1 MKKSL
6 NCILISSVACCIA
19 MAQDNTLEPVI
30 TTATRTEINVDEA
43 PGSVTVITKEE
54 INTLPANNL
63 KDVLRSVEGVRVKQ
77 SKGLMDSTPLI
88 VVRGMPSQSRTLIML
103 DGIPL
108 NDSYSGGTSFS
119 SALNPEDIEQI
130 EIVRGPFSSL
140 YGSNAMGG
148 AINFITSIPKEPE
161 FKASVGY
168 GDAFDKGKAND
179 NVKQT
184 YVSGAGAVNDK
195 LRVKLSYGATRTD
208 GYLSDDVVSAGTTAP
223 AGTTGAIKTST
234 TSGATRYILG
244 NKGYNYWE
252 SDDVKFKAQYDLTDS
267 DQLTATFMYQ
277 GYDYGYN
284 NPQTYLKNASGSS
297 VYLPNE
303 YSYLSGL
310 GDYDQFIYAVGYS
323 HSFTSS
329 KLSLNYSYLTSDG
342 GYTTPTSG
350 VATINGGAGTSS
362 PGSKESQNVDIL
374 YDIGLNDSNSLL
386 LGTQYRLQQA
396 NSQTY
401 TISNWKDLDSRTA
414 LNNDIGGKSRTFA
427 VLSDLKSDLTKTLSS
442 TIGFRYDWW
451 KGYDGYS
458 IDKITPTNT
467 FNAENSEEGSF
478 SPKASLTWEAIDG
491 TTFKS
496 SIGKAFHAPDVY
508 NLYKKWNSG
517 TTFYFPNA
525 NLKPEKS
532 TSYDIGV
539 EQHVLDKGLLKVY
552 WFHNDIK
559 DMIYS
564 QTSTDPSLNASTNN
578 RKDTINAGKAET
590 EGYEISLKQP
600 LFDGF
605 DLTTN
610 YTKTFSKMLE
620 NATAPA
626 SVGKQLTDIP
636 RDMYNIILGYDQGK
650 WFGSL
655 GAEYASKVYSTDAN
669 TDTVSGVSGSYDAYT
684 LWNTKIG
691 YRVTKNMDVSLAV
704 NNLFDKEYY
713 SYYHAPGRSW
723 FARINTKF

>member
-1 MKKSL
+1 MRKCL
-6 NCILISSVACCIA
+6 NYMLISSVACCIA
-19 MAQDNTLEPVI
+19 LAQDNTLEPVI

-43 PGSVTVITKEE
+43 PGSVSVISKEE
-54 INTLPANNL
+54 ISTLPANNI

-88 VVRGMPSQSRTLIML
+88 VVRGMPKQARTLIML

-108 NDSYSGGTSFS
+108 NDSYSGGVSFS

-168 GDAFDKGKAND
+168 GNAFDKGDADK

-195 LRVKLSYGATRTD
+195 LKVKVSYGATRSD
-208 GYLSDDVVSAGTTAP
+208 GYLSDDVISSGTTAP
-223 AGTTGAIKTST
+223 TGTTGAIKTST
-234 TSGATRYILG
+234 TSGATRYALG

-252 SDDVKFKAQYDLTDS
+252 SDDLKVKAQYDITDV
-267 DQLTATFMYQ
+267 DRLNTTFMYQ
-277 GYDYGYN
+277 NYKYGYN
-284 NPQTYLKNASGSS
+284 NPETYLKNASGTS
-297 VYLPNE
+297 VYLPSQ
-303 YSYLSGL
+303 YSYLSGI
-310 GDYDQFIYAVGYS
+310 GDFDQFIYALGYS
-323 HSFTSS
+323 HQFAMS
-329 KLSLNYSYLTSDG
+329 KLSFNYSYLTSDG
-342 GYTTPTSG
+342 GYTTPQTG
-350 VATINGGAGTSS
+350 ATLNGGVGRST
-362 PGSKESQNVDIL
+362 PNNKEGHNIDVL

-386 LGTQYRLQQA
+386 IGTQYRLQQA
-396 NSQTY
+396 EKTAY
-401 TISNWKDLDSRTA
+401 EISNWKDLDSKTA
-414 LNNDIGGKSRTFA
+414 LRDDVGGKSRTFA
-427 VLSDLKSDLTKTLSS
+427 VLGDLKSDLTETLSS
-442 TIGFRYDWW
+442 TVGFRYDWW

-458 IDKITPTNT
+458 IDYVTPANT
-467 FNAENSEEGSF
+467 FDPQDSSASSF
-478 SPKASLTWEAIDG
+478 SPKASIAWEAIDG

-517 TTFYFPNA
+517 TTFYFPNP

-532 TSYDIGV
+532 TSYDVGV
-539 EQHVLDKGLLKVY
+539 EQHVLDKGLLKIY
-552 WFHNDIK
+552 WFHNEITN
-559 DMIYS
+559 MIYS
-564 QTSTDPSLNASTNN
+564 QTSTDPSLNGSTNN
-578 RKDTINAGKAET
+578 RRDTINAGKAET
-590 EGYEISLKQP
+590 KGYEISLKQP
-600 LFDGF
+600 LINGF

-620 NATAPA
+620 NETAPD
-626 SVGKQLTDIP
+626 SIGKQLTDIP
-636 RDMYNIILGYDQGK
+636 RDMYSIILGYDEGK

-655 GAEYASKVYSTDAN
+655 GAEYASKVYN
-669 TDTVSGVSGSYDAYT
+669 TDTNSDTVNGVIGSYDAYT

-691 YRVTKNMDVSLAV
+691 YRVTKNVDVSLAV

>member
-1 MKKSL
+1 MKRCL
-6 NCILISSVACCIA
+6 NYILISSVACCNAI
-19 MAQDNTLEPVI
+19 AQDNTLDPVI
-30 TTATRTEINVDEA
+30 TTATRTEISVDEA

-63 KDVLRSVEGVRVKQ
+63 KDVLSSVEGVRVKE

-88 VVRGMPSQSRTLIML
+88 VVRGVPKQSRTLLML

-108 NDSYSGGTSFS
+108 NDSYSGGASFS
-119 SALNPEDIEQI
+119 SVLNPEDIEQI

-168 GDAFDKGKAND
+168 GDAFDKGKANKD
-179 NVKQT
+179 VKQT

-208 GYLSDDVVSAGTTAP
+208 GYLSDDVISSGTTAP

-252 SDDVKFKAQYDLTDS
+252 SDDVKAKVQYDITDV
-267 DQLTATFMYQ
+267 DRLNATFMYQ
-277 GYDYGYN
+277 NYKYGYD
-284 NPQTYLKNASGSS
+284 NPETYLKNASGQS
-297 VYLPNE
+297 VYLPSQ
-303 YSYLSGL
+303 YSYLSGI
-310 GDYDQFIYAVGYS
+310 GDFDQFIYALGYS
-323 HSFTSS
+323 HQFTQS

-342 GYTTPTSG
+342 GYTTPQTGALLTGG
-350 VATINGGAGTSS
+350 VGTATPGTKKSH
-362 PGSKESQNVDIL
+362 NTDLL
-374 YDIGLNDSNSLL
+374 YDIGLNDSNTLL
-386 LGTQYRLQQA
+386 LGTQYRLQEA
-396 NSQTY
+396 TSQTY
-401 TISNWKDLDSRTA
+401 NISNWKDLDSQTSIR
-414 LNNDIGGKSRTFA
+414 DDVGGKSRTFA
-427 VLSDLKSDLTKTLSS
+427 VLSDLKSDLTESVSS

-458 IDKITPTNT
+458 KDYVTPANT
-467 FNAENSEEGSF
+467 FDPQDSTAGSF
-478 SPKASLTWEAIDG
+478 SPKASLAWEALDG
-491 TTFKS
+491 TTLKS

-517 TTFYFPNA
+517 TTFYFPNP

-532 TSYDIGV
+532 TSYDVGV
-539 EQHVLDKGLLKVY
+539 EQHVFNKGLLKIY
-552 WFHNDIK
+552 WFHNEIT

-564 QTSTDPSLNASTNN
+564 QTSTDPSLNGSTNN
-578 RKDTINAGKAET
+578 RRDTINAGKAET
-590 EGYEISLKQP
+590 KGYEISLKQP
-600 LFDGF
+600 LVHGF
-605 DLTTN
+605 DVTTN

-620 NATAPA
+620 NESAPD

-636 RDMYNIILGYDQGK
+636 RDMYSIILGYDKGK

-655 GAEYASKVYSTDAN
+655 GAEYASKVYNTDTN
-669 TDTVSGVSGSYDAYT
+669 TDTVSGVNGSYDAYT

-691 YRVTKNMDVSLAV
+691 YRVTKNVDVSLAV

-713 SYYHAPGRSW
+713 SYYRAQGRSW